1 MKHAQVFDC
10 LPAAALVAGDIFCV
24 HGGLSPKLTRPAD
37 VGGIKRPCRLLA
49 ERGDLLSDL
58 TWSDPS
64 SKTKGALCWAPARRW
79 RRAVICS
86 STRMIGGS
94 TRCSPEQRRK
104 AAHGRYI
111 HLLGVFHDPHAST
124 NTRRVS

>member
-1 MKHAQVFDC
+1 MLQPTRPDLTADPDLHPDLIQDQPRCLNLAMLSQVFDC

-64 SKTKGALCWAPARRW
+64 SKIKGAHCPDPAR
-79 RRAVICS
+79 
-86 STRMIGGS
+86 
-94 TRCSPEQRRK
+94 
-104 AAHGRYI
+104 
-111 HLLGVFHDPHAST
+111 LGVVVARCDGSSGTSPA
-124 NTRRVS
+124 